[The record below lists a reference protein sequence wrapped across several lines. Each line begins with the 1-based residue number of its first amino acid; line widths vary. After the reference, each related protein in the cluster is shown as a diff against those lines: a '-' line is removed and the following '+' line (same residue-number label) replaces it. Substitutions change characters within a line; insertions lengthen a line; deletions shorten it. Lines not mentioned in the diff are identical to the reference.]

1 MDTKTKTITGAVLI
15 AIVFFFGG
23 YMYGGSSRG
32 VFGGAGMMRTGGATF
47 TRGTG
52 QGGMMGRI
60 PGGFSGGVILAKDA
74 QSLTVKAQDGSSRI
88 IFWSGSTQVMKT
100 VIGTSDDL
108 TVGETITITGTQS
121 ADGSLTAQAI
131 QIRPARVATS
141 TSAR

>member
-1 MDTKTKTITGAVLI
+1 
-15 AIVFFFGG
+15 
-23 YMYGGSSRG
+23 
-32 VFGGAGMMRTGGATF
+32 
-47 TRGTG
+47 
-52 QGGMMGRI
+52 MMGRI